1 MNQRFAGKV
10 AIVTGGGAGIGEVIA
25 VQLAEQGA
33 KVVILGRKE
42 APLQAVADR
51 HPEITYQ
58 VADVS
63 ASEDLTKVIQYVK
76 EQFGRLDIVVNNAG
90 MAPVTPLANQTMDE
104 VNQVFGVNVYGVID
118 LSCQALPLLKESQGT
133 IINIGS
139 AVAANPP
146 ANMSLYAASKAAV
159 VTLTKVWAKELAPHG
174 IRVNSVSVGPIWT
187 SIYEKTSLTEAEKK
201 AHEENIH
208 RMVPLGRF
216 GNVNEVASVVTF
228 LASADAS
235 YVTGADYAVDG
246 GFGI

>member
-1 MNQRFAGKV
+1 MNQKFKGKV
-10 AIVTGGGAGIGEVIA
+10 AIVTGGGAGIGEEIA
-25 VQLAEQGA
+25 INLAEQGA

-42 APLQAVADR
+42 APLQAVAQK
-51 HPEITYQ
+51 HEAISYK

-63 ASEDLTKVIQYVK
+63 VSAQLEAVIQYVQ
-76 EQFGRLDIVVNNAG
+76 ETFGRLDIIVNNAG
-90 MAPVTPLANQTMDE
+90 MAPVTPLDKQTMDE
-104 VNQVFGVNVYGVID
+104 VEQVFGVNVYGVID
-118 LSCQALPLLKESQGT
+118 LSRQALPLLKESKGT

-159 VTLTKVWAKELAPHG
+159 VTLTKVWAKELAGAG

-187 SIYEKTSLTEAEKK
+187 SIYEKTNLSEAEKK
-201 AHEENIH
+201 AHEDNIN

-216 GNVNEVASVVTF
+216 GSVKEVAAVVSF
-228 LASADAS
+228 LASDDAS